1 MNQNDTLLSIAPER
15 PMSNSNTAMK
25 IKEIVL
31 PASTSIS
38 PHSTLLAAALRMK
51 LLDVGML
58 TVCKNNRLV
67 GVVTDRDIIIR
78 SIAQGLDPKY
88 TAAQDAM
95 TAEVVYCFE
104 DQDLEEAARVM
115 EEKKV
120 RRLPVL
126 NREEQVI
133 GILTMGDIATHSGNT
148 ELAGK
153 VLESVSTPALPDLPP
168 VAPDHDAC
176 LAQAAA

>member
-1 MNQNDTLLSIAPER
+1 
-15 PMSNSNTAMK
+15 MK
-25 IKEIVL
+25 IKDIII
-31 PASTSIS
+31 PAPISIY

-58 TVCKNNRLV
+58 TVCKNDRLV
-67 GVVTDRDIIIR
+67 GVLTDRDIIIR

-104 DQDLEEAARVM
+104 DQDLEVAARIM
-115 EEKKV
+115 GEKKI

-126 NREEQVI
+126 NREEQVV
-133 GILTMGDIATHSGNT
+133 GIITMGDIATHCDNFEPRRQG
-148 ELAGK
+148 A
-153 VLESVSTPALPDLPP
+153 
-168 VAPDHDAC
+168 
-176 LAQAAA
+176 

>member
-1 MNQNDTLLSIAPER
+1 
-15 PMSNSNTAMK
+15 MK
-25 IKEIVL
+25 IKDLLI
-31 PASTSIS
+31 PAPISIS
-38 PHSTLLAAALRMK
+38 THSTLLAAALRMK

-58 TVCKNNRLV
+58 AVCKNNRLV

-95 TAEVVYCFE
+95 TAEVMYCFD
-104 DQDLEEAARVM
+104 DQDIEEAAQVM

-126 NREEQVI
+126 NREEQVV
-133 GILTMGDIATHSGNT
+133 GILTMGDLATHC
-148 ELAGK
+148 EHAALAGK

-168 VAPDHDAC
+168 VSPAHAGM
-176 LAQAAA
+176 AQAFS